1 VTNPG
6 EETATFLVLQGMGEH
21 DFVTLPDQDR

>member
-6 EETATFLVLQGMGEH
+6 KETATSLVVQGMGEH
-21 DFVTLPDQDR
+21 DFVTLADQER